1 MKFLIITM
9 GPGETSQGAAL
20 GKHLLSKGEDVS
32 FILLLEENRHFIANL
47 KCPLWVTS
55 DGEEVK
61 SIISSGKFD
70 AVIIC
75 NSKAMF
81 RDEKFR
87 NDAPTNKPFV
97 ASLDSNWLFDQ
108 PDKFPYIQWI
118 DKIYLNFPV
127 DVYENGLAENGG
139 NYTIP
144 AEVSKKIMPI
154 GLVPSYKKPEESVL
168 AKLRKDI
175 GLLAGQKLIFSY
187 IGSGVTLRKDFH
199 DQYIAVMDE
208 VYKNH
213 GDEVKVL
220 FLSGEEPD
228 KPWIL
233 PLKIETNSEVFYQLL
248 AISDMVFQHQGL
260 GTLEQCISANIPV
273 IANVSDP
280 DPHEKVHTH
289 AWEIEPFVKAGLCK
303 MHFYNDEA
311 KDICVTIEKLLYNRD
326 EINKMVGSQKEHYS
340 CGEDTIYKSLKNIIA
355 K

>member
-1 MKFLIITM
+1 M

-32 FILLLEENRHFIANL
+32 FVLLLEENRHFIANL

-70 AVIIC
+70 AVILC
-75 NSKAMF
+75 NSKAMHK
-81 RDEKFR
+81 DEKFR
-87 NDAPTNKPFV
+87 TEAPLNKPFV
-97 ASLDSNWLFDQ
+97 VSLDSNWLFDQ
-108 PDKFPYIQWI
+108 PDKFPYVQWI

-127 DVYENGLAENGG
+127 DVYENGLAKSGG

-144 AEVSKKIMPI
+144 SEVAKKIMPI
-154 GLVPSYKKPEESVL
+154 GLVPSYEKPEESVL
-168 AKLRKDI
+168 LKLRKDI
-175 GLLAGQKLIFSY
+175 GLLDGQKLIFSY

-213 GDEVKVL
+213 GDKVKVL

-233 PLKIETNSEVFYQLL
+233 PLKIRTNSDVFYQLL

-260 GTLEQCISANIPV
+260 GTLEQCISATIPV
-273 IANVSDP
+273 IANVATP
-280 DPHEKVHTH
+280 APEEKIH
-289 AWEIEPFVKAGLCK
+289 AHSWEILPFVKAGLCK
-303 MHFYNDEA
+303 MHFYEDDVVAVSE
-311 KDICVTIEKLLYNRD
+311 TIESLLYDDVKRG
-326 EINKMVGSQKEHYS
+326 EMIQSQKEHYS
-340 CGEDTIYKSLKNIIA
+340 CGEEEIHQDLINII
-355 K
+355 KEK